1 MTEIDSLVRKA
12 KKYLKSAALLLEN
25 QDYESCASRVYY
37 AMFYSVEALLLT
49 KKLSFSSHKG
59 VLSGFGQYF
68 VKTGIFSKEMSK
80 NLNQAFEKR
89 QLGDYGS
96 SFAIEKEEAKELL
109 ENGQSFVRI
118 ITQYL
123 EKLSW
128 DNQGSAD

>member
-1 MTEIDSLVRKA
+1 MTEIDSLLEKA

-25 QDYESCASRVYY
+25 QDYESCVSRVYY

-68 VKTGIFSKEMSK
+68 VKTGIFAKELSK
-80 NLNQAFEKR
+80 NLNKAFEKR

-96 SFAIEKEEAKELL
+96 SFVIEKEEAKELL

-123 EKLSW
+123 EKFPQ
-128 DNQGSAD
+128 DNQENPD